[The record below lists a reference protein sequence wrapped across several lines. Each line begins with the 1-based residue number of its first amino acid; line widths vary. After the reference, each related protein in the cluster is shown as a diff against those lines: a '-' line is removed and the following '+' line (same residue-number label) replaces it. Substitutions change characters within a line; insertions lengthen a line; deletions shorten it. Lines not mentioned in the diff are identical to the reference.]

1 MSVIFQPER
10 ILLTNQ
16 IKKFSSFIE
25 GIILDV
31 GCGRMNRYENYFT
44 KKEKFLTLDIN
55 PNNKPD
61 IVASA
66 DNIPLENN
74 TVDSIVCTQVLE
86 HLKNPTLAV
95 AEFYRVL
102 KNGGHVLITVPQWGE
117 LHEEPEDYYRFT
129 NFGIKYILESAGF
142 ILVDID
148 KRGGFFSVVSQ
159 TNIRYLIDR
168 FDLYHSWLS
177 LFFSPLI
184 SLYGRFMLFLDKL
197 DKSKSGR
204 KHALGWCVVVKK
216 Q

>member
-16 IKKFSSFIE
+16 MKKFSPFIK

-31 GCGRMNRYENYFT
+31 GCGGMNRYENYFS
-44 KKEKFLTLDIN
+44 KKDKYLTLDID

-61 IVASA
+61 IIASA
-66 DNIPLENN
+66 ENIPMGNN
-74 TVDSIVCTQVLE
+74 TVDSVVCTQVLE
-86 HLKNPTLAV
+86 HLKNPTQAI
-95 AEFYRVL
+95 AEFYRIL
-102 KNGGHVLITVPQWGE
+102 KNGGYALITVPQWGE
-117 LHEEPEDYYRFT
+117 LHEEPNDYYRFT
-129 NFGIKYILESAGF
+129 NFGIKHILESAGF
-142 ILVDID
+142 TLVEID
-148 KRGGFFSVVSQ
+148 QRGGFFSVVSQ

-177 LFFSPLI
+177 FFFSPFI

-197 DKSKSGR
+197 DNSKSGR